1 MDKLAEQLRKDA
13 SSIEVEVSPELDA
26 RIRASLAGV
35 RQETD
40 RPPSERIKTASYWWA
55 SSLTGVAAT
64 VAVISVI
71 NLNKVDPEPAI
82 TEPAPQPFSMP
93 QFTWKPKAAILT
105 QSLEQELDAIQS
117 DLEKAEQLIKDDLEK
132 IGI

>member
-1 MDKLAEQLRKDA
+1 M
-13 SSIEVEVSPELDA
+13 
-26 RIRASLAGV
+26 
-35 RQETD
+35 
-40 RPPSERIKTASYWWA
+40 
-55 SSLTGVAAT
+55 
-64 VAVISVI
+64 AVISVI